1 METWYY
7 MTSMQ
12 YAYGIVEGNQCQIEE
27 LGFGRIRARKDISP
41 GIEGSTTSLQP
52 VPPARLERWN

>member
-41 GIEGSTTSLQP
+41 GIEGSTT
-52 VPPARLERWN
+52 R